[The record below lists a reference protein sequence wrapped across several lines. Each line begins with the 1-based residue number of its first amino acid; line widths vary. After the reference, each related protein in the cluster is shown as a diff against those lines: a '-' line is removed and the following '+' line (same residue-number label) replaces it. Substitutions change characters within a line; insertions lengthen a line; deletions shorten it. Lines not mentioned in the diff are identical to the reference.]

1 MTSVHGA
8 GPRNHVFVD
17 FENVHHV
24 DPAVFSLKHLSLTLL
39 MGARQ
44 SSLDAELVANMLEH
58 AADVHLVRLTASGK
72 NAVDFALAYYLG
84 RAVLADPEAYFHV
97 ISKDTGYDPLIE
109 HLQSRHVR
117 VRRHVDYAGLSLMT
131 TQPMTATEGAKS
143 SAPTLAGDMVSVVA
157 ERLRKHPS
165 NRPKKKKTLLS
176 HLKSNLG
183 KDATDADA
191 SELLDKLVRAKRISI
206 DAKDGVTYHV

>member
-1 MTSVHGA
+1 MSSVQGA

-17 FENVHHV
+17 FENVHQV
-24 DPAVFSLKHLSLTLL
+24 DSAVFALKHLSLTIL

-44 SSLDAELVANMLEH
+44 STLDTDLVMNMLEH
-58 AADVHLVRLTASGK
+58 AADVHLVRLTASGR

-84 RAVLADPEAYFHV
+84 RAVLADPGAYFHV
-97 ISKDTGYDPLIE
+97 ISKDTGYDPLVE

-117 VRRHVDYAGLSLMT
+117 VRRHADYAALNLM
-131 TQPMTATEGAKS
+131 ATLPVAAGIAKV
-143 SAPTLAGDMVSVVA
+143 SAPTLAADMLGVVV

-176 HLKSNLG
+176 HLKSTLG
-183 KDATDADA
+183 KDATDGDA
-191 SELLDKLVRAKRISI
+191 SALLDKLVKAKKISI
-206 DAKDGVTYHV
+206 DTKDGVTYHV

>member
-1 MTSVHGA
+1 MSSVHGA

-24 DPAVFSLKHLSLTLL
+24 EPAIFALKHLSLTIL
-39 MGARQ
+39 MGSRQ
-44 SSLDAELVANMLEH
+44 SKLDADLVTKMLEH
-58 AADVHLVRLTASGK
+58 AADVHLVRLTAGGK

-84 RAVLADPEAYFHV
+84 RAVLAHPGAYFHV
-97 ISKDTGYDPLIE
+97 ISKDTGFDPLIE

-117 VRRHVDYAGLSLMT
+117 VRRHVDYAALNPMT
-131 TQPMTATEGAKS
+131 TQPMAAGAAEAD
-143 SAPTLAGDMVSVVA
+143 APTRAADMLAVVV
-157 ERLRKHPS
+157 ERLRKHS
-165 NRPKKKKTLLS
+165 NNRPKKKRTLLS
-176 HLKSNLG
+176 HLKSTLG

-191 SELLDKLVRAKRISI
+191 SGLLEKLVNAKKISI

>member
-1 MTSVHGA
+1 MSSVHGA
-8 GPRNHVFVD
+8 EPRNHVFVD

-24 DPAVFSLKHLSLTLL
+24 DPALFGLKHLGLTVL

-44 SSLDAELVANMLEH
+44 STLDADLVMKMLEH
-58 AADVHLVRLTASGK
+58 APDVHLVRLSASGK

-84 RAVLADPEAYFHV
+84 RAVLADPGAYFHV

-117 VRRHVDYAGLSLMT
+117 VKRHADYAGLSLMA
-131 TQPMTATEGAKS
+131 TQPVTATAAAKA
-143 SAPTLAGDMVSVVA
+143 SAPTLAADMLGVVV
-157 ERLRKHPS
+157 ERLRKHSS

-183 KDATDADA
+183 KDATDAGA
-191 SELLDKLVRAKRISI
+191 SELLDKLVKARKISI
-206 DAKDGVTYHV
+206 DSKDGVTYHV

>member
-1 MTSVHGA
+1 MSSVHGA

-44 SSLDAELVANMLEH
+44 SSLDAELVTKMLEH

-84 RAVLADPEAYFHV
+84 RAVLADPGAYFHV

-109 HLQSRHVR
+109 HLQDRHVR
-117 VRRHVDYAGLSLMT
+117 IKRHVDYGGLSVMA
-131 TQPMTATEGAKS
+131 TQPA
-143 SAPTLAGDMVSVVA
+143 SAPAVAKASAPMLAGDMLSVVV
-157 ERLRKHPS
+157 ERLRKHSS

-176 HLKSNLG
+176 HLKSSLG
-183 KDATDADA
+183 KEATDADA
-191 SELLDKLVRAKRISI
+191 SELLDKLVKAKKISI